1 MKKIAFTVIVLLS
14 AASLF
19 YFTNYLVNPC
29 DEILID
35 KALSDDTRFSASLYS
50 VDCGATTSSAKKVF
64 ILDSKLNEIVEI
76 FVADNVD
83 DIKIKWVAKDILSI
97 SFRSARV
104 FLKKDFHSFGHRKIF
119 FMIEEKE

>member
-1 MKKIAFTVIVLLS
+1 MKKIVFIVIVLLS
-14 AASLF
+14 VASLF

-35 KALSDDTRFSASLYS
+35 KVLSDDTRFSASIYS

-64 ILDSKLNEIVEI
+64 ISDSNLNESIEI

-83 DIKIKWVAKDILSI
+83 DIKIKWVEKDILSI
-97 SFRSARV
+97 SFSSARV
-104 FLKKDFHSFGHRKIF
+104 FLKRDFHSFGQRKIF